1 MKANEKDKKEGKRKS
16 VKKSFVTAILAISV
30 LAMFTAAAV
39 AGTEDPPCTC
49 GDICVNETG
58 WWRADADF
66 NASSTPI
73 QHAIDKATEGDT
85 ICVKDGTYNENVD
98 VTKRLT
104 IRSENGSD
112 STIVTAANSADH
124 VFDVSMDYVNISGF
138 TVKGAIGEECAGI
151 SLTYVEHC
159 NISGNNASEN
169 GFGIFLVSSNN
180 NTITNNYASNNEVT
194 GIGLSEN
201 SRSNI
206 ITGNNAS
213 YNMGGA
219 GIALAN
225 SGNNT
230 LRNNLM
236 SDNYHNLDAEGF
248 SYSEL
253 DNDIDTSNLVDGK
266 PIYYL
271 TEEECKVAFEKYLK
285 EKGKETPTP
294 TPPGFKVGFAI
305 AGLLAVAYLVLKRRN

>member
-1 MKANEKDKKEGKRKS
+1 
-16 VKKSFVTAILAISV
+16 
-30 LAMFTAAAV
+30 
-39 AGTEDPPCTC
+39 
-49 GDICVNETG
+49 
-58 WWRADADF
+58 
-66 NASSTPI
+66 
-73 QHAIDKATEGDT
+73 
-85 ICVKDGTYNENVD
+85 
-98 VTKRLT
+98 
-104 IRSENGSD
+104 
-112 STIVTAANSADH
+112 
-124 VFDVSMDYVNISGF
+124 MDYVNISGF